1 MSFKRVDVLN
11 PGAGSARGAAVVELA
26 HRDVAGVVADEDVA
40 GAGVVVEAGAP
51 GGAEVAAEAAPARG
65 TVKLKIPAE
74 RKGRVSTGFQQVPMS
89 AWAYGNSAETAG
101 QDGGARNPDPRAD
114 GTSCIQLD

>member
-11 PGAGSARGAAVVELA
+11 PGAGSARRAAVVELA

-51 GGAEVAAEAAPARG
+51 GGAEVAAEAAPA
-65 TVKLKIPAE
+65 
-74 RKGRVSTGFQQVPMS
+74 
-89 AWAYGNSAETAG
+89 
-101 QDGGARNPDPRAD
+101 
-114 GTSCIQLD
+114 